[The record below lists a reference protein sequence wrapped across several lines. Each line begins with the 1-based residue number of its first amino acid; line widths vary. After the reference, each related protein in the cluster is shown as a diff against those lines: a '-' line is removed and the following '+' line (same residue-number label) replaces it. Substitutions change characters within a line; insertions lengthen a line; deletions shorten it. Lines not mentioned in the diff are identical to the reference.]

1 MKLKD
6 LFKEKEHLPGPYETL
21 VMTAIELLGKDAY
34 SLKIQEKIEQMTG
47 KTENLGKIYVT
58 LDRLERKKGYLAGRT
73 DESNSHPR
81 RYFRLLQ
88 PGAAALHASMSTSR
102 RAIEEL
108 DELGFFKL
116 WKRKRI

>member
-6 LFKEKEHLPGPYETL
+6 LFKEKEHSAGPYETL
-21 VMTAIELLGKDAY
+21 VMTAIELLGKNAY
-34 SLKIQEKIEQMTG
+34 SLEIQEKIEQMTG
-47 KTENLGKIYVT
+47 KTQNLGKIYVT
-58 LDRLERKKGYLAGRT
+58 LERMEMKGYLAART